1 MRTDHDSPSLA
12 IPAGT
17 PQATR
22 LEHLAS
28 AIDLEV
34 IALENLIEHLRA
46 EQRALVTVAADA
58 IESTLAAKQAAL
70 GAADQRR
77 QARSL
82 AMEAAGIPRDPV
94 AAELRLAKN
103 ADLATRWRA
112 LRTAAREATLL
123 NSMNGKLVTQ
133 RLQSVS
139 SRLEALRGAAARERL
154 YDSAG
159 RTGDSPGGRVIAAA

>member
-1 MRTDHDSPSLA
+1 MRTDSSA
-12 IPAGT
+12 IPAAT

-22 LEHLAS
+22 LEQLAC

-34 IALENLIEHLRA
+34 NALQNLIEQLRA
-46 EQRALVTVAADA
+46 EQRALVTISADA
-58 IESTLAAKQAAL
+58 IESSLAAKQAAL

-77 QARSL
+77 HDRTN
-82 AMEAAGIPRDPV
+82 AMEAAGIPRDPI

-103 ADLATRWRA
+103 ASLATRWRA
-112 LRTAAREATLL
+112 LRNAAREATLL
-123 NSMNGKLVTQ
+123 NSTNGKLVTQ